1 MSYDFNI
8 LNAHDRDA
16 RLHFDAESHTYTADG
31 IEGRLRSVTELVEDC
46 FEKFDA
52 EYWSERK
59 APSLGITPEELRRQ
73 WREKGERAAALGTE
87 LHARIEQYYL
97 GCDCGVD
104 DPAYRLFKMFASVV
118 TLTPYRT
125 EWRIYDEDCRVA
137 GTLDFLA
144 WNPDDSTYEILD
156 WKRSDKLID
165 GGRAVTE
172 SRYGKR
178 GLHPV
183 AHIADCTYWHYA
195 LQVSIYRY
203 ILETRYGINVCRG
216 RLGIFHPT
224 YTRPYIVDVPY
235 LRREAADVLHHCK
248 AMS

>member
-1 MSYDFNI
+1 MTPDFNTVH
-8 LNAHDRDA
+8 AHERDA
-16 RLHFDAESHTYTADG
+16 RLHFDADTHTYTADG

-59 APSLGITPEELRRQ
+59 APSLGITPEKLRRQ
-73 WREKGERAAALGTE
+73 WQENGEQAAALGTE

-97 GCDCGVD
+97 GCDCNAD
-104 DPAYRLFKMFASVV
+104 DPAYRLFKMFASAVP
-118 TLTPYRT
+118 LTPYRT
-125 EWRIYDEDCRVA
+125 EWRIYDDEYCVA

-144 WNPDDSTYEILD
+144 QDQTDGSFEILD

-165 GGRAVTE
+165 RGRAITE
-172 SRYGKR
+172 NRYGKR

-183 AHIADCTYWHYA
+183 SHLTDCTYWHYA

-203 ILETRYGINVCRG
+203 ILETRYDIYVRRG
-216 RLGIFHPT
+216 RLGIFHPS

-235 LRREAADVLHHCK
+235 LRHEAAAVLLHCK
-248 AMS
+248 TTI